1 MPLDRAQL
9 HQITAFEAAARHL
22 SFSRA
27 AQELN
32 VQQPAI
38 SRRVAALEETLGVAL
53 FLRTKPRLTLTPEG
67 EVLAR
72 ATAKGFAAIEAGL
85 AEVTTQEVGQEIVVN
100 APIGFTSLYL
110 LPRLAEFQAL
120 HREVRVQVMTRDQSP
135 DYDLARCDV
144 VILFGDADTAGAR
157 SRQIFPECMVAVCN
171 PAHLAPPV
179 ERPAL
184 ADQHLL
190 HMSGP
195 AHVDDWTRYLEGSG
209 ASAVPPP
216 PHDRLL
222 SYMVYLR
229 AIQNGLGIGIGWR
242 PMIDDLLD
250 SGELALACA
259 HEQHTARGYF
269 CTISPRGAA
278 RPEVQLFQDWLCTLE
293 GAPRPR

>member
-38 SRRVAALEETLGVAL
+38 SRRIAGLEEALGVTL
-53 FLRTKPRLTLTPEG
+53 FLRTKPRLTLTPQG
-67 EVLAR
+67 EALFR
-72 ATAKGFAAIEAGL
+72 AVAKGFAAIQGGL
-85 AEVTTQEVGQEIVVN
+85 DEVTTQKPGQEIVVN

-120 HREVRVQVMTRDQSP
+120 HPELRVQVVTRDQSP
-135 DYDLARCDV
+135 DYDLTRCDL
-144 VILFGDADTAGAR
+144 VILFGDADTAGDR
-157 SRQIFPECMVAVCN
+157 SRQIFPERMVALCH
-171 PAHLAPPV
+171 PDHLVDPL

-184 ADQHLL
+184 PNQHLL

-195 AHVDDWTRYLEGSG
+195 AHVGDWSRFLEGSG

-216 PHDRLL
+216 PHDRHL

-242 PMIDDLLD
+242 PMIDDLLN
-250 SGELALACA
+250 SGELVLACA
-259 HEQHTARGYF
+259 HEQRTARGYF

-278 RPEVQLFQDWLCTLE
+278 RREAQLFQDWLCTQE
-293 GAPRPR
+293 GTPRQG